1 MTDEKMTKHSRSIS
15 ARSLISA
22 CLSFALVVV
31 AAFFGTQSGSV
42 AAQQLGIDIV
52 NGNASAIPIAVVPF
66 GFEGGGLPPETDVGE
81 VVRNDLARSGQFR
94 TLPKGDIV
102 ESPTRE
108 ADVKFATWRLLKQD
122 YLVVGRAT
130 DGGDGALR
138 VEFELFDVAK
148 QQRLAGLAISGQRTA
163 LRDVAHQIADIIY
176 EKILGVRGAFWTRIA
191 YITAIGTSPN
201 IQYALMVADSD
212 GFNPQVIVRSREPL
226 LSPAWSPDGKRLA
239 YNSFESGNSSIFIQD
254 LASGSRQQVSNS
266 KGING
271 APAFSPDGGR
281 LALTLSKGGNPDIYI
296 MDLGSRATT
305 QITKHF
311 AIDTEPVWAPDGQ
324 SIYFTSDRA
333 GKPQIYQVS
342 PSGGDPTR
350 ITFDGQYNARASVID
365 AKGIK
370 LAMVQGNGNVYRIA
384 VLDRATKQN
393 TLVSPGNQDESPS
406 FAPNG
411 SMLLYATS
419 EGSRG
424 VLYAVSADGRV
435 RQRLVL
441 ADGDVREPAW
451 GPFRQR

>member
-1 MTDEKMTKHSRSIS
+1 MTNFAGILGRL
-15 ARSLISA
+15 ALILVGA
-22 CLSFALVVV
+22 CGLGR
-31 AAFFGTQSGSV
+31 AAH
-42 AAQQLGIDIV
+42 AQLDIDIV
-52 NGNASAIPIAVVPF
+52 NGNASALPIAVIPF
-66 GFEGGGLPPETDVGE
+66 GFDGASVPPESNAGE
-81 VVRNDLARSGQFR
+81 IVRADLARSGQFR
-94 TLPKGDIV
+94 TLPKNDII
-102 ESPTRE
+102 EFPTRQSE
-108 ADVKFATWRLLKQD
+108 VKFATWRLLKQD
-122 YLVVGRAT
+122 WLVVGRMADG
-130 DGGDGALR
+130 DGGTLR
-138 VEFELFDVAK
+138 VEWELFDVAS
-148 QQRLAGLAISGQRTA
+148 QALRASGAITGQRSG
-163 LRDVAHQIADIIY
+163 LRDIAHQVADAIY

-191 YITAIGTSPN
+191 YVTATGLSPS

-212 GFNPQVIVRSREPL
+212 GFNPQVVVRSREPL
-226 LSPAWSPDGKRLA
+226 LSPAWSPDGRKLA

-254 LASGSRQQVSNS
+254 LGTGSRQQVSSS

-281 LALTLSKGGNPDIYI
+281 LALTLSKGGNPDVYI
-296 MDLGSRATT
+296 MDLGSRALT

-311 AIDTEPVWAPDGQ
+311 AIDTEAVWAPDGQ
-324 SIYFTSDRA
+324 SLYFTSDRA

-342 PSGGDPTR
+342 PSGGDPNR
-350 ITFDGQYNARASVID
+350 VTFEGQYNARASVVD

-384 VLDRATKQN
+384 VLDRATNQT

-419 EGSRG
+419 EGTRG